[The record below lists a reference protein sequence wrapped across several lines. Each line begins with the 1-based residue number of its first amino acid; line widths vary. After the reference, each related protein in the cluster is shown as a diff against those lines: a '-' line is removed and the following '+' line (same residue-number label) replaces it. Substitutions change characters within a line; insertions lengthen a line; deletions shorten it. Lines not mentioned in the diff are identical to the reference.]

1 MGASNPGAPWGPML
15 VRSLVAA
22 VYGVLTIFWQG
33 QPAESVLSLAGGA
46 YLLLT
51 GAALLPLLSA
61 ARGHGTV
68 RPLLLAEAA
77 VYLLAGAATL
87 VIASAEAFRAA
98 AAAALILGGVVELF
112 LWAKQ
117 RRNFLPARDWLI
129 TGAAS
134 LVSGLLVP
142 VVYHMGTRALLGVT
156 GGAAI
161 IIAVIVAISALGARH
176 DARTA
181 APEQAK
187 AVN

>member
-22 VYGVLTIFWQG
+22 VYGVLTIFWQD
-33 QPAESVLSLAGGA
+33 PTEPVLAYAGGA
-46 YLLLT
+46 FLLLT
-51 GAALLPLLSA
+51 GAALIPMLSA

-77 VYLLAGAATL
+77 VYVLAGAATL
-87 VIASAEAFRAA
+87 ILSSAEVFRVT
-98 AAAALILGGVVELF
+98 AAAALILGGAVELF
-112 LWAKQ
+112 LWVKQ
-117 RRNFLPARDWLI
+117 RRAFLPARDWLI

-142 VVYHMGTRALLGVT
+142 VVYPLGVRALLGVT

-181 APEQAK
+181 VPEQAK